1 MEKISN
7 FKTFSKISADN
18 TAVKIGEE
26 NEVKRGEIAEKVKA
40 VLSDL
45 DISSLDDLTED
56 QKDEF
61 INNLFASETIDD
73 DDRDADG
80 PRNVD
85 DDDDDDDDGDD
96 DDGDDDDG
104 DDDDDDDEISEG
116 EIKSDSQFRKY
127 AKKLLQKAF
136 GDDFDL
142 DKAEKTI
149 NGLIKKYD
157 EYGAMIG
164 AIKSALSK

>member
-7 FKTFSKISADN
+7 FKTFSKTSADN
-18 TAVKIGEE
+18 NAIKIGEE
-26 NEVKRGEIAEKVKA
+26 NETKRGAIAERVKSL
-40 VLSDL
+40 LSDM

-61 INNLFASETIDD
+61 INNLFASETIDN

-85 DDDDDDDDGDD
+85 G
-96 DDGDDDDG
+96 
-104 DDDDDDDEISEG
+104 DDDDDEISEA
-116 EIKSDSQFRKY
+116 EIKSDGAFRKY
-127 AKKLLQKAF
+127 AKNLLQKAF

-142 DKAEKTI
+142 DKAEETI
-149 NGLIKKYD
+149 EGLIKKYD